1 MGRPKKEE
9 FRRDSI
15 FKMRICESDMDLL
28 NELSHDLGI
37 NRSEIM
43 REALRDY
50 YIKKIVL
57 GQN

>member
-9 FRRDSI
+9 LIKDSI

-28 NELSHDLGI
+28 NELSHDLGV